1 MKKQLAFE
9 EIRRYL
15 IDDAYVRDEI
25 VRTYKHEAPAVL
37 RSLARGEEPDLPDA
51 DVDTFLL
58 DLLQNDGRLYKR
70 YTAHGSYGGYHIDIR
85 GLGGVYFYWAP
96 EFDTMG
102 YFLSLDD
109 ASDAI
114 EWDWADNVASS
125 KGRTYRHAFVR
136 NAEATEKALSEVD
149 VSASLAARKTSAE
162 RHHFFH
168 GELTDA
174 PGRNESWDHYLRYR
188 GNGRWDLITE
198 STDFS
203 GMEDLPESRE
213 VMSTRQLIQWAIERD
228 SESEEACQRSGGASD
243 YDDVDGYQK
252 SLGPYGDR
260 LREIA
265 IDVGATYCVKCL
277 DGWAAGTWPTMP
289 NLRVLRVVGVTRRGV
304 WIRIYHDVYKVV
316 TTRGAAY
323 MYPPDQD
330 GHAKVVLETEGS
342 MSPGRKIKLNRN
354 ILQQVAEKESELNKL
369 KG

>member
-1 MKKQLAFE
+1 MKKLLAFE

-25 VRTYKHEAPAVL
+25 VWTYKQDAPAVL

-58 DLLQNDGRLYKR
+58 DLLHNVGRLYKR
-70 YTAHGSYGGYHIDIR
+70 YTAHGSYGSYPIDIR
-85 GLGGVYFYWAP
+85 GFGGVYFYWAP
-96 EFDTMG
+96 EFDTTG
-102 YFLSLDD
+102 YFLSVDD

-114 EWDWADNVASS
+114 ESDWADNLASS
-125 KGRTYRHAFVR
+125 KGRTYRPPFLR

-149 VSASLAARKTSAE
+149 VSTSLAARKTSAE
-162 RHHFFH
+162 RHHFFR

-203 GMEDLPESRE
+203 GMEDLPEIKE

-228 SESEEACQRSGGASD
+228 SENEEACQRSGGASD
-243 YDDVDGYQK
+243 DDDVDGDQK
-252 SLGPYGDR
+252 SLGPYGER

-265 IDVGATYCVKCL
+265 VDVGATYCVKCL
-277 DGWAAGTWPTMP
+277 DGWVAGTWPATP
-289 NLRVLRVVGVTRRGV
+289 TLRVLRIVGVERRGV
-304 WIRIYHDVYKVV
+304 WIRIYHDVYKVE
-316 TTRGAAY
+316 TNRGAAY

-330 GHAKVVLETEGS
+330 GHAKVVLASEGS
-342 MSPGRKIKLNRN
+342 MSPGRKVKLDKHVLSQ
-354 ILQQVAEKESELNKL
+354 IVEFEPALKKL
-369 KG
+369 KD